1 MRFKLNYDRCFSRL
15 VKHSKRSI
23 KSVRETT
30 IPELTILCDL
40 SIVLGIETGKQLKI
54 EWEEDENFL

>member
-23 KSVRETT
+23 KGVRETT
-30 IPELTILCDL
+30 IPELTPLCDL
-40 SIVLGIETGKQLKI
+40 SIVLGIEIGKQLKI
-54 EWEEDENFL
+54 DWKEIK